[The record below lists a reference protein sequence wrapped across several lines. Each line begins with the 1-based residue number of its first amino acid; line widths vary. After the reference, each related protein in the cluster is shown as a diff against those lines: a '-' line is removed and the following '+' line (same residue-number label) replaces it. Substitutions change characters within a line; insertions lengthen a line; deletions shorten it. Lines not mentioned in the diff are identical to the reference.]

1 MGRPPDSCPEGTSD
15 CRYRPAIWYDSFR
28 DLGVELA
35 SIEEELERRVFPSR
49 HGSPAFFPLFPGRH
63 GTERGPA
70 TGSARPAP
78 KLKSPREIALM
89 REAGRVVAKALDRVR
104 ELAVPGATTAD
115 MEDAVAAVFREHDAI
130 PLFLGYPSTVKGKPP
145 FPAVICASINHHVV
159 HGIPNRRPL
168 KAGDIVSI
176 DTGCKIG
183 SWCGD
188 SAVTLAIGE
197 ISPDVQKLLDVTLES
212 LNLAIRAMARCR
224 YWSEVASL
232 MERYVKSQGFYV
244 IEKFVGHGI
253 GQDMHEEPQVP
264 NFVSKP
270 LLKSDIRLEPGLVLA
285 IEPMVAMGTK
295 EVRTLDDG
303 WTVETKDRRPSAHFE
318 HTVAMTL
325 DGPRVLT
332 YLEDE
337 AVTPTASQ
345 VPGPEPPP
353 TPNRD
358 RQP

>member
-1 MGRPPDSCPEGTSD
+1 
-15 CRYRPAIWYDSFR
+15 
-28 DLGVELA
+28 
-35 SIEEELERRVFPSR
+35 
-49 HGSPAFFPLFPGRH
+49 
-63 GTERGPA
+63 
-70 TGSARPAP
+70 
-78 KLKSPREIALM
+78 LKSPREIALM

-318 HTVAMTL
+318 HTVAMTP
-325 DGPRVLT
+325 DGSRVLT

-337 AVTPTASQ
+337 AVTASPSQ
-345 VPGPEPPP
+345 APGPEPPP
-353 TPNRD
+353 TPDRD
-358 RQP
+358 KQP